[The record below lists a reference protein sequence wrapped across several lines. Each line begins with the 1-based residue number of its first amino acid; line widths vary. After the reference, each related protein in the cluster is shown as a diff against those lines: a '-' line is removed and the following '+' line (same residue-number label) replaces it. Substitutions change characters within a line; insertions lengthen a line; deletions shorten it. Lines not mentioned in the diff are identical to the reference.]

1 MGLQWVVED
10 GGGYGYGCVG
20 GFGFLFL
27 FYFFVWQVVVATL
40 VGMVVAG
47 CGWPIALSFSDDF
60 FYFILIGCLYY
71 FNVLNVKI

>member
-1 MGLQWVVED
+1 M
-10 GGGYGYGCVG
+10 
-20 GFGFLFL
+20 
-27 FYFFVWQVVVATL
+27 VATL
-40 VGMVVAG
+40 VVMVVAG